1 MTQMTVQRAN
11 KLKRER
17 KEEDEQETT
26 EQAEEKVFS
35 LPRKILKNSK
45 RKGTKTLFQNK
56 TNS

>member
-1 MTQMTVQRAN
+1 MTVQRAN

-26 EQAEEKVFS
+26 EQAAEKVFS

-45 RKGTKTLFQNK
+45 RKGTKTIFQNK